1 MAVCRRRSFVTK
13 LLVAV
18 PVAWVVVLLV
28 LMVERRDAR
37 LDDSPPAAAAV
48 HHPPPIRSAREEI
61 ESVLGPS
68 RRLVRSRVAEN
79 VPWRAAEAP
88 AAPPPASDGPHAG
101 EQRGFLLPPQAPD
114 GPGEQ
119 GKPVVLPKNLT
130 AEQQKLVDKGWKDNA
145 FNQYVS
151 DMISPHRTLP
161 DVRDDKCRENQYN
174 AKLPDTAV
182 IICFHNEAWSVLLR
196 TVHSVLDRSP
206 EHLLKQIILVDD
218 FSDMEHI
225 GKPLEDYMAQYPKVK
240 VVRAQKREGLIR
252 ARLLGARHATADVL
266 TYLDSHCEC
275 TEGWLEPLLDEIAKN
290 RTTVV
295 CPVIDVID
303 DTTLEYHYQK
313 ASGTSVGG
321 FDWNLQTWMC
331 GGRLEIVP
339 CSHVGHIFRK
349 RSPYKW
355 RSGVNVLRRNSVRLA
370 EVWMDDYKKYYYQ
383 RIGYDTGNYGDVTSR
398 KAIRDRLGCKS
409 FRWFLDT
416 VYPELFIPGE
426 AVASGEVRNLALG
439 GSTCLDS
446 AARRQDLHKPVGL
459 FPCHNQGGNQ
469 FWMLSKEGEIRRD
482 EACMDYSGSEVVLYP
497 CHGSKGNQ
505 FWTYDPKTHY
515 IQHGSSKRCLGI
527 SEDKKKLTMQE
538 CSPLDQRIRW
548 TFQNYDESKLS

>member
-426 AVASGEVRNLALG
+426 AVASGEVRNLATG
-439 GSTCLDS
+439 ICVDS
-446 AARRQDLHKPVGL
+446 PCDPKDMYKAVGTY
-459 FPCHNQGGNQ
+459 PCHKQGGNQ